1 MSNPRELMNRIQR
14 RGGSLPPARRQVRV
28 PAPVPVG
35 QATSAPPQSAP
46 TQQATQS
53 DPVPAPQPAPSRPT
67 TARPAGSH
75 ALYSAVMRSHDRM
88 GTRHL

>member
-14 RGGSLPPARRQVRV
+14 RGGNLPPACRQVRV

-35 QATSAPPQSAP
+35 QTTSAPPQSAP
-46 TQQATQS
+46 TPQAMQP
-53 DPVPAPQPAPSRPT
+53 DPVPAPQPAPARPT